1 MWNTA
6 GRVSH
11 LDSSNGFADVKRL
24 KALQTSTSLMRESPQ
39 SSLPV
44 WKNQL
49 FKVVFHPNP
58 VVLFKRHSRVAL

>member
-44 WKNQL
+44 
-49 FKVVFHPNP
+49 
-58 VVLFKRHSRVAL
+58 